1 MKAAPSSWRVSTKRM
16 SLRPYISVTML
27 LVVVP
32 TTPNVWSTPSA
43 RRASTTAR
51 PAFICAMGSLALRV
65 NDGGRAADD
74 ERLVALQKV
83 GDHLGERLGSITADR
98 VGGVVDEDEMAV
110 RDRRRRFQHESAHA
124 LRLGQ
129 REPQRRQARIRAGHE
144 IDVREAEALDDP
156 PDRRPRVGPGSAR
169 RQGLEGDHT
178 EPAGQQLVSG

>member
-1 MKAAPSSWRVSTKRM
+1 MTAAPSSCRVSTKRM

-74 ERLVALQKV
+74 ERLVALQKI
-83 GDHLGERLGSITADR
+83 GDHLGERLRSIAADGGR
-98 VGGVVDEDEMAV
+98 GVVDEHEMAV
-110 RDRRRRFQHESAHA
+110 RDQLRVNATGVLSRLTVGGTEQHQRRRRH
-124 LRLGQ
+124 LGQ
-129 REPQRRQARIRAGHE
+129 
-144 IDVREAEALDDP
+144 
-156 PDRRPRVGPGSAR
+156 PRCDLGLAR
-169 RQGLEGDHT
+169 RG
-178 EPAGQQLVSG
+178 